1 LLKEINASFPA
12 TSPRRPSYKRYKL
25 QCPDDDTLFADLIAP
40 DPPTALLSTS
50 SGPQLPF
57 PSSEKDMPNQS
68 IQAQTF
74 RALHV
79 PGHPLVLFN
88 VWDAGS
94 AKAVAA
100 GGARALATGSW
111 SVAAAHGFT
120 DGEQMPFDLC
130 LANLQRIVGA
140 TDLPVTI
147 DLESGYGA
155 DPAAVGDTVA
165 RALRAGAIGCN
176 IEDSLPENGS
186 LREASEQTARL
197 KAARA
202 AADELGILAFLN
214 ARTDVFFQTGP
225 EHHDEGM
232 LEAALERGRIY
243 ADAGA
248 DGLFVPRLAD
258 ERLIGRLV
266 EASPLPVNI
275 MVGGTTPPAA
285 RLAELGVA
293 RISHGPGPYILAMV
307 ALETAARAAFA
318 GGDPS
323 PRKALT

>member
-1 LLKEINASFPA
+1 MS
-12 TSPRRPSYKRYKL
+12 
-25 QCPDDDTLFADLIAP
+25 
-40 DPPTALLSTS
+40 
-50 SGPQLPF
+50 
-57 PSSEKDMPNQS
+57 NQS

-74 RALHV
+74 RSLHV

-120 DGEQMPFDLC
+120 DGERMPLDLC
-130 LANLQRIVGA
+130 LANLQRIVGVA
-140 TDLPVTI
+140 DLPVTI

-155 DPAAVGDTVA
+155 DPAAVAETVA
-165 RALRAGAIGCN
+165 RALQVGAVGCN
-176 IEDSLPENGS
+176 IEDSIPENGS
-186 LREASEQTARL
+186 LREVSDQAARL

-202 AADELGILAFLN
+202 AADALGIPAFLN

-232 LEAALERGRIY
+232 AEAALERGRIY
-243 ADAGA
+243 AEAGA
-248 DGLFVPRLAD
+248 DGLFVPGLVD

-266 EASPLPVNI
+266 ERSPLPVNI
-275 MVGGTTPPAA
+275 MASGTTPPAA

-293 RISHGPGPYILAMV
+293 RISHGPGPYLLAMR
-307 ALETAARAAFA
+307 ALEHGARSALEET
-318 GGDPS
+318 GPPS
-323 PRKALT
+323 QSLA